1 MELEFGL
8 PRASELVNHL
18 SLPFGS
24 PGLCRMVIQTV
35 IDKQNIRNIEELT
48 LPQLLP
54 LFPVC
59 GCIL

>member
-24 PGLCRMVIQTV
+24 PGLCRMVIQTLV
-35 IDKQNIRNIEELT
+35 DKQNIRNIEE
-48 LPQLLP
+48 
-54 LFPVC
+54 VAAA
-59 GCIL
+59 